1 MDSVTR
7 YLLPTLVGNVL
18 GGVTLTAALNH
29 AHVVAGAERDRD
41 TALHH
46 RPRNKIRFSSEE

>member
-46 RPRNKIRFSSEE
+46 PTSE